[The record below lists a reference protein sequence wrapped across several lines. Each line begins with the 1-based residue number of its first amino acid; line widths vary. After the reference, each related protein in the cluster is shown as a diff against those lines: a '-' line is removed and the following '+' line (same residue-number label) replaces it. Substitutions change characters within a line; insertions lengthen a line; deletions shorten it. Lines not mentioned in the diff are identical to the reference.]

1 MPRVI
6 RVGKRNK
13 GLGPVRLASSGLAA
27 AIALSIRPA
36 FAQAADAGAE
46 LGWAA
51 GALLLGLAA
60 GLAVA
65 GLLLRRERARAAA
78 REREA
83 AAERSTLENARAEA
97 AAEIAAIAAQRD
109 GLQRLLDSLPIPV
122 WRRRA
127 DLSLDFA
134 NLAYARALETDRARV
149 VAEGREIAGSRGLA
163 ERVRDLGIAQSE
175 SRPLVV
181 GGERLLFEFNEQPM
195 ADGRFAGYALDMT
208 SLESTQFELARH
220 IQAYGE
226 VLEGLSTGIIIL
238 GPDARVKFFNS
249 AYCRLWGLEPDFLK
263 TEPTLDELLE
273 ALREKRRL
281 PEQPDYPAYKKSLKR
296 SLMSTIGP
304 IEVLLHLP
312 DGRTMRR
319 LAAPH
324 PFGGVVMTYEDV
336 TDTLALE
343 RSYNTLIA
351 VQRETLD
358 NLFEGV
364 AVFGGDGRL
373 KLYNPT
379 FVRMW
384 GFAESE
390 LADEPHVTQL
400 VDKVRPYFE
409 TAAWPRLKQRMID
422 RLQDRTAR
430 TGRME
435 RADGST
441 IDFAAVPLPDGACL
455 MIYMDV
461 TDSVRVQRALA
472 ERNAA
477 LETADRL
484 KSEFIANVSYELRT
498 PLNAI
503 IGFAEI
509 LDQQYFGPLT
519 ERQAEYSHGIIDA
532 SQQLLLL
539 INDILDIATIEAGYL
554 QLELAPVDVAAMLQD
569 LVSLSA
575 ERARSRG
582 VSLDLDCAS
591 DIGRVTGDERRLKQA
606 IYNLISNAMKF
617 TPLGGTVR
625 VAARR
630 QDGELEIEVVDNGI
644 GIAEQEQN
652 QAFQKFARV
661 GGGRQ
666 SGSGLGLALVKS
678 LIELHGGHVDLVSKP
693 GVGTRVTCHLPIV
706 PADVEA
712 RRAVG

>member
-1 MPRVI
+1 ML
-6 RVGKRNK
+6 
-13 GLGPVRLASSGLAA
+13 GLVRAASSGLAIA
-27 AIALSIRPA
+27 AVGLGAPRWAL
-36 FAQAADAGAE
+36 AAEAGEMA
-46 LGWAA
+46 GW
-51 GALLLGLAA
+51 GSGWLLTALLLGLLVGLVAA
-60 GLAVA
+60 GLLV
-65 GLLLRRERARAAA
+65 RRERTRAVA

-83 AAERSTLENARAEA
+83 AIERTTLENARAEA
-97 AAEIAAIAAQRD
+97 AGQIASIAGQRD
-109 GLQRLLDSLPIPV
+109 GLQQILDNIPV
-122 WRRRA
+122 PIWRRRG
-127 DLSLDFA
+127 DLSLDFV
-134 NLAYARALETDRARV
+134 NLAYARAVEADRPKVLLEQTELAGGRA
-149 VAEGREIAGSRGLA
+149 LA
-163 ERVRDLGIAQSE
+163 ERARDLGLGQSE
-175 SRPLVV
+175 SRPTVV
-181 GGERLLFEFNEQPM
+181 GGERLLFDFNEQPLP
-195 ADGRFAGYALDMT
+195 DGRLIGYARDMT
-208 SLESTQFELARH
+208 SVESTQFELARH
-220 IQAYGE
+220 IQAHGE
-226 VLEGLSTGIIIL
+226 VLEQLSTGIIIL

-249 AYCRLWGLEPDFLK
+249 AYTRLWGLEAEFLRS
-263 TEPTLDELLE
+263 EPTLEQLLE
-273 ALREKRRL
+273 QLREKRRL
-281 PEQPDYPAYKKSLKR
+281 PEQPDFPAYKRELRR
-296 SLMSTIGP
+296 SLMSAINP
-304 IEVLLHLP
+304 LEALLHLP
-312 DGRTMRR
+312 DNRTIRR
-319 LAAPH
+319 VAAPH
-324 PFGGVVMTYEDV
+324 PFGGIVMTFEDV

-343 RSYNTLIA
+343 RSYNTLID

-364 AVFGGDGRL
+364 AVFGADGRL
-373 KLYNPT
+373 KLFNPA

-384 GFAESE
+384 GFHEGD
-390 LADEPHVTQL
+390 LVDEPHATQL
-400 VDKVRPYFE
+400 VDLIRSFFE
-409 TAAWPRLKQRMID
+409 TVAWPRLKQRMID

-461 TDSVRVQRALA
+461 SDSVRVQRALA

-554 QLELAPVDVAAMLQD
+554 QLELAPVDVAAMLKD
-569 LVSLSA
+569 LVTLSA

-582 VSLDLDCAS
+582 VALELDCPP

-617 TPLGGTVR
+617 TPLGGAVR
-625 VAARR
+625 MAARR
-630 QDGELEIEVVDNGI
+630 TEGQLEIEVVDNGV
-644 GIAEQEQN
+644 GIAEQDQG

-661 GGGRQ
+661 GGRRQ

-678 LIELHGGHVDLVSKP
+678 LIELHGGQVELVSKP
-693 GVGTRVTCHLPIV
+693 GVGTRVACRLPATPSDAPIDT
-706 PADVEA
+706 PE
-712 RRAVG
+712 RRAAG

>member
-1 MPRVI
+1 MGR
-6 RVGKRNK
+6 K
-13 GLGPVRLASSGLAA
+13 LASGLAVA
-27 AIALSIRPA
+27 VAGLSRPCW
-36 FAQAADAGAE
+36 AQAVGTAGSTA
-46 LGWAA
+46 GW
-51 GALLLGLAA
+51 GISWLLVALLLGLAI

-65 GLLLRRERARAAA
+65 VFLLRRERARAVA
-78 REREA
+78 REREVA
-83 AAERSTLENARAEA
+83 VERTTLENARAEA
-97 AAEIAAIAAQRD
+97 AGQIASIAGQRD
-109 GLQRLLDSLPIPV
+109 GLQQILDNLPIPL
-122 WRRRA
+122 WRRHP
-127 DLSLDFA
+127 DLSLDFV
-134 NLAYARALETDRARV
+134 NLAYARAVEADRPRALQ
-149 VAEGREIAGSRGLA
+149 AQIELAGGRALA
-163 ERVRDLGIAQSE
+163 ERVRDFGLAQSE
-175 SRPLVV
+175 SRPTVV
-181 GGERLLFEFNEQPM
+181 GGERLLFDFNEQPL
-195 ADGRFAGYALDMT
+195 ADGRIVGYARDMT
-208 SLESTQFELARH
+208 SVESTQFELARH
-220 IQAYGE
+220 IQAHGE
-226 VLEGLSTGIIIL
+226 VLEQMSTGIIIL
-238 GPDARVKFFNS
+238 GPDARLKFFNS
-249 AYCRLWGLEPDFLK
+249 AYTRLWGVESEFLR
-263 TEPTLDELLE
+263 TEPTLEQLLE
-273 ALREKRRL
+273 QLREKRRL
-281 PEQPDYPAYKKSLKR
+281 PEQPDFPAYKRELKR
-296 SLMSTIGP
+296 SLMSAINP
-304 IEVLLHLP
+304 IEALLHLP
-312 DGRTMRR
+312 DGRTLRR
-319 LAAPH
+319 VAAPH
-324 PFGGVVMTYEDV
+324 PFGGIVMTFEDV

-343 RSYNTLIA
+343 RSYNTLID

-364 AVFGGDGRL
+364 AVFGADGRL
-373 KLYNPT
+373 KLYNPA

-384 GFAESE
+384 SFHEGD
-390 LADEPHVTQL
+390 LIDEPHATQL
-400 VDKVRPYFE
+400 VDLIRNFFE
-409 TAAWPRLKQRMID
+409 TVAWPRLKQRMID

-461 TDSVRVQRALA
+461 SDSVRVQRALA

-554 QLELAPVDVAAMLQD
+554 QLELAPVDVAAMLKD
-569 LVSLSA
+569 LVTLSA

-582 VSLDLDCAS
+582 VALELDCPP

-617 TPLGGTVR
+617 TPLGGAVR
-625 VAARR
+625 MAARR
-630 QDGELEIEVVDNGI
+630 TEGQLEIEVVDNGV
-644 GIAEQEQN
+644 GIAEQDQG

-661 GGGRQ
+661 GGRRQ

-678 LIELHGGHVDLVSKP
+678 LIELHGGQVELVSKP
-693 GVGTRVTCHLPIV
+693 GVGTRVACRLPATPSDAPIDT
-706 PADVEA
+706 PE
-712 RRAVG
+712 RRAAG

>member
-1 MPRVI
+1 ML
-6 RVGKRNK
+6 
-13 GLGPVRLASSGLAA
+13 GLVRAASSGLVIAVVGLGAPRWALAA
-27 AIALSIRPA
+27 EPG
-36 FAQAADAGAE
+36 DMP
-46 LGWAA
+46 GWGPGWLL
-51 GALLLGLAA
+51 GALLLGLFIGLVAA
-60 GLAVA
+60 GLLV
-65 GLLLRRERARAAA
+65 RRERIRAVE

-83 AAERSTLENARAEA
+83 AVERTTLENARAEA
-97 AAEIAAIAAQRD
+97 AGQIASIAGQRD
-109 GLQRLLDSLPIPV
+109 GLQQVLDSIPVPV

-127 DLSLDFA
+127 DLSLDFV
-134 NLAYARALETDRARV
+134 NLTYARAVEADRPKVLLEQTELAGGRA
-149 VAEGREIAGSRGLA
+149 LA
-163 ERVRDLGIAQSE
+163 ERARDLGLGQSE
-175 SRPLVV
+175 SRPTVV
-181 GGERLLFEFNEQPM
+181 GGERLLFDFNEQPLP
-195 ADGRFAGYALDMT
+195 DGRLIGYARDMT
-208 SLESTQFELARH
+208 SVESTQFELARH
-220 IQAYGE
+220 IQAHGE
-226 VLEGLSTGIIIL
+226 VLEQLSTGIIIL

-249 AYCRLWGLEPDFLK
+249 AYTRLWGLEAEFLRS
-263 TEPTLDELLE
+263 EPTLEQLLE
-273 ALREKRRL
+273 QLREKRRL
-281 PEQPDYPAYKKSLKR
+281 PEQPDFPAYKRELRR
-296 SLMSTIGP
+296 SLMSAINP
-304 IEVLLHLP
+304 LEALLHLP
-312 DGRTMRR
+312 DGRTIRR
-319 LAAPH
+319 VAAPH
-324 PFGGVVMTYEDV
+324 PFGGIVMTFEDV

-343 RSYNTLIA
+343 RSYNTLID

-364 AVFGGDGRL
+364 AVFGADGRL
-373 KLYNPT
+373 KLYNPA

-384 GFAESE
+384 SFHEGD
-390 LADEPHVTQL
+390 LIDEPHATQL
-400 VDKVRPYFE
+400 VDLIRNFFE
-409 TAAWPRLKQRMID
+409 TVAWPRLKQRMID

-461 TDSVRVQRALA
+461 SDSVRVQRALA

-554 QLELAPVDVAAMLQD
+554 QLELAPVDVGAMLKD
-569 LVSLSA
+569 LVTLSA

-582 VSLDLDCAS
+582 VALELDCPP
-591 DIGRVTGDERRLKQA
+591 DIGRITGDERRLKQA

-617 TPLGGTVR
+617 TPLGGAVR
-625 VAARR
+625 LTARR
-630 QDGELEIEVVDNGI
+630 SEGQLELEVVDNGV
-644 GIAEQEQN
+644 GIAEQDQG

-661 GGGRQ
+661 GGRRQ

-678 LIELHGGHVDLVSKP
+678 LIELHGGHVELISKP
-693 GVGTRVTCHLPIV
+693 GIGTRVTCRLPAAPSDV
-706 PADVEA
+706 PADTQE
-712 RRAVG
+712 RRAAG